1 MRGPSSTGSA
11 FYFAMNNPN
20 SDIQIEDTP
29 AEAESNENPPAEVQQ
44 PEFQPLDMRRRLREL
59 LSVPER
65 DRSDEVWDEII
76 ELEIQLA
83 PGNRISGGESP
94 SGGGQQRHNQP
105 RHGNKPGG
113 GHAGGGNA
121 GPAAGAQQKKHRPR
135 TKNNRR
141 PRQGGKPGGG
151 AGEAA

>member
-11 FYFAMNNPN
+11 FHFAMNNPN
-20 SDIQIEDTP
+20 SDIQIEETP
-29 AEAESNENPPAEVQQ
+29 AEAELSENPPADIQQ

-83 PGNRISGGESP
+83 PGNRVAGGEP
-94 SGGGQQRHNQP
+94 QGGQQRHNQP
-105 RHGNKPGG
+105 RHSKPGG
-113 GHAGGGNA
+113 HTGGANL
-121 GPAAGAQQKKHRPR
+121 GPAGAGAPQKKHRPR

-141 PRQGGKPGGG
+141 PRPGGKPGGG
-151 AGEAA
+151 EAA

>member
-20 SDIQIEDTP
+20 SDIQIEETP
-29 AEAESNENPPAEVQQ
+29 AEAESSENQPVEIQQ

-83 PGNRISGGESP
+83 PGNRISGGEP
-94 SGGGQQRHNQP
+94 QVGQQRHNQP
-105 RHGNKPGG
+105 RHGKPGGGG

-121 GPAAGAQQKKHRPR
+121 GPAGVGAQQKKHRPR

-141 PRQGGKPGGG
+141 PRPGGKPGGG